1 MLDELCGY
9 LRNWFERAKF
19 IGHFKI
25 ENGVI
30 TSFNDGDMGLLDGQY
45 IRIIGSILNDGVY
58 EYHAEGIEGLRDE
71 EFNGA
76 VWGLAIPKAVLDLA
90 DEIDA
95 WQAKYGGA
103 DSAAM
108 SPYASE
114 SFGGYSYTKSAGNT
128 ENSASGLGGWQNAF
142 ASRLSQWRKI

>member
-45 IRIIGSILNDGVY
+45 IRIIGSVLNDGVY
-58 EYHAEGIEGLRDE
+58 VYGATIEGLQNE
-71 EFNGA
+71 EFDGA
-76 VWGLAIPKAVLDLA
+76 VWSLAIPKEIVALA
-90 DEIDA
+90 KDIED
-95 WQAKYGGA
+95 WQEKYGGA

-108 SPYASE
+108 SPYSSE
-114 SFGGYSYTKSAGNT
+114 SFGGYAYTKSAGNS
-128 ENSASGLGGWQNAF
+128 ENGGLGGWQNAF

>member
-1 MLDELCGY
+1 MLSELCGY
-9 LRNWFERAKF
+9 LRNWFERATF

-30 TSFNDGDMGLLDGQY
+30 TSFNDGDMGLLDGQF
-45 IRIIGSILNDGVY
+45 IRIIGSVLNDGVY
-58 EYHAEGIEGLRDE
+58 RYGETIIGVVDE
-71 EFNGA
+71 EFDGE
-76 VWGLAIPKAVLDLA
+76 VWSLAIPKEVVALA
-90 DEIDA
+90 SEIQQ
-95 WQAKYGGA
+95 WQDKYGGA

-108 SPYASE
+108 SPFNSE

-142 ASRLSQWRKI
+142 ASRLAQWRKI